1 LNWTKN
7 LLNWYKENKRTFL
20 WRTTKDPYKIWL
32 SEIILQQTR
41 TVQGSPYYEKFIAA
55 FPTVSELAHA
65 REEEV
70 LKLWQGLGY
79 YSRARNLHATA
90 KFIYKEH
97 KGFFPTNFDGLLS
110 LKGVGDYT
118 ASAIASICYNQPHAV
133 VDGNVY
139 RFLSRFFGIDTP
151 INSSGAHRI
160 FKQKA
165 QMLMDRTQPGAFN
178 QAMMDFGSLQCTPK
192 QPKCLSCPFVS
203 KCNAFNQNKVGVL
216 PVKRGKVKVTER
228 YLNYIILNDPKGN
241 TLMEQRLGKGIWQNL
256 FQFPLVE
263 TSEKG
268 SNSILI
274 LEKFQENYLSI
285 ADLKEVKL
293 WNKTPVVHKL
303 SHQKL
308 HIQFWTGNYP
318 KLLKNGLGIKE
329 IKKLPVPIV
338 LQNFIENFFN
348 IKE

>member
-203 KCNAFNQNKVGVL
+203 KCIAFNQNKVGVL

>member
-118 ASAIASICYNQPHAV
+118 ASAIASICYSQPHAV

-203 KCNAFNQNKVGVL
+203 KCIAFNQNKVGVL

>member
-1 LNWTKN
+1 MNWTKN

>member
-133 VDGNVY
+133 VDGHVY

-203 KCNAFNQNKVGVL
+203 KCIAFNQNKVGVL